1 MRLHTMSTNMVK
13 LVSALSKNEAI
24 KRLLANNVSNPF
36 NESLPAI
43 DPKVI
48 FNPDN
53 PLSKIRPQPFN
64 VGTVT
69 EDGSFIRLYYNRG
82 EFDESE
88 AIVESAIVIDI
99 IVAESLWLINDG
111 KTSLVRPYEILGR
124 IVDMLGKRSVG
135 SPIKLTFNGWQHFAV
150 NEKFGAI
157 RVYCDYY
164 SVEA

>member
-1 MRLHTMSTNMVK
+1 MSTNMVK
-13 LVSALSKNEAI
+13 LINALSKNEAI
-24 KRLLANNVSNPF
+24 KRLLAHDVSNPF
-36 NESLPAI
+36 SETLPAI

-111 KTSLVRPYEILGR
+111 QKSLVRPYEIMGR
-124 IVDMLGKRSVG
+124 IVDMLGKRAI
-135 SPIKLTFNGWQHFAV
+135 PTTPLRINFNGWQHFAV

-157 RVYCDYY
+157 RLYCDYY